1 MMVRSDLMM
10 RSYKLKAVR
19 ENRLWRF
26 CIKALCDKKK
36 LKPDEKRA
44 REISKA
50 RKYS

>member
-1 MMVRSDLMM
+1 MM
-10 RSYKLKAVR
+10 RSYKLKAVL

-44 REISKA
+44 AREISKA